1 MDSWWLGR
9 TRGSKS
15 EYPNPAWALW
25 VYAANELLWFFLTLT
40 CDMGMMTST
49 LGCYLGGMECA
60 VAPSKPPHVLG
71 SALIVLDRCQAAQ
84 VPIYNGFPKDWAG
97 GVTSPLPALKC
108 ICCFLMVLSVFKGRN
123 SIDLF
128 PLEVLLRIDLASL
141 DVAGLLMSPPS
152 RLWLEMILLQGKR
165 PDRSDILQSG
175 LAPPGLSSQGADA

>member
-1 MDSWWLGR
+1 
-9 TRGSKS
+9 
-15 EYPNPAWALW
+15 
-25 VYAANELLWFFLTLT
+25 
-40 CDMGMMTST
+40 
-49 LGCYLGGMECA
+49 
-60 VAPSKPPHVLG
+60 
-71 SALIVLDRCQAAQ
+71 
-84 VPIYNGFPKDWAG
+84 
-97 GVTSPLPALKC
+97 
-108 ICCFLMVLSVFKGRN
+108 MVLSVFKGRN